1 MNIGIDASRA
11 LRPQRTGTENYSLEL
26 IRHLL
31 ARAQDNGE
39 RHEFVLY
46 TDRIPSPELFETL
59 PGYRVQAMPF
69 PRLWTHVRLSW
80 EMATHPPDV
89 LFVPAHVIPL
99 LHPKKTVVTI
109 HDLGH
114 LYFPD
119 AYPRRM
125 RRYITWATRRNA
137 RVASHILADSEAT
150 KQDIIAK
157 LGVSPERITVVYPGV
172 SAVFQ
177 PVTDPAALR
186 EVQQR
191 YCLPPSYIL
200 HVGTLQPRKNVL
212 RLLEAFALA
221 KERSHLKE
229 TLVLAGR
236 RGWLPDAIERRL
248 TEMKDTVAMVGYVGD
263 EDLPALYSGATAFM
277 LPSLFEGFGMPA
289 LEAMACGT
297 PVIVANTSSLPEVT
311 GAAGILVDPLDVEA
325 IARAMQQVC
334 SEQELRQSL
343 RFRGVAQ
350 AKKFTWDAAAEKTLR
365 VLEMVGR

>member
-31 ARAQDNGE
+31 ALAEESEE
-39 RHEFVLY
+39 RQEFVLY
-46 TDRIPSPELFETL
+46 TDRIPPSELFETR
-59 PGYRVQAMPF
+59 PGLRVQPMPF
-69 PRLWTHVRLSW
+69 PRLWTHLRLSW
-80 EMATHPPDV
+80 EMVTHPPDV

-125 RRYITWATRRNA
+125 RHYITWATRRNA

-157 LGVSPERITVVYPGV
+157 LGVSPERLTVVYPGV
-172 SAVFQ
+172 SSVFQ
-177 PVTDPAALR
+177 PVTDADALR
-186 EVQQR
+186 EVQRR

-221 KERSHLKE
+221 KERSHLQE

-236 RGWLPDAIERRL
+236 RGWMPDAIERRL
-248 TEMKDTVAMVGYVGD
+248 AEMKDTVAMVGYVGD
-263 EDLPALYSGATAFM
+263 EDLPALYSGATAFV

-289 LEAMACGT
+289 VEAMACGA
-297 PVIVANTSSLPEVT
+297 PVIAADTSSLPEVV
-311 GAAGILVDPLDVEA
+311 GEAGVLVDPLDVEA
-325 IARAMQQVC
+325 ITRAIQQVC
-334 SEQELRQSL
+334 AEQELRESL
-343 RFRGVAQ
+343 RVRGLAQ
-350 AKKFTWDAAAEKTLR
+350 AKKFTWDAAAKKTLC